1 MNKRWKSRMILCLAV
16 VLLLCSAC
24 AGTTPDAQTDT
35 QPPAQS
41 SEPTQ
46 SPASEPAPDTQSQ
59 APADTEP
66 APEPS
71 AEAPTETGTNTLV
84 VYFSATGTT
93 RAVAETIAAIT
104 DADLY
109 EIRPAEPYTDAD
121 LNWHDNTSRSTIEQN
136 DDAARPAIDGEPVSP
151 EGYATV
157 YVGYPIWWGEEPRIL
172 DTFVE
177 SYDFDTATMIP
188 FCTSA
193 SSGIGRSGKNLAE
206 HAKGGN
212 WLDGR
217 RFSGGVSESDL
228 ADWIKGLN

>member
-1 MNKRWKSRMILCLAV
+1 MNKRWKSRMILCLAAV

-24 AGTTPDAQTDT
+24 AGTTPDAQPDT
-35 QPPAQS
+35 QPPAQR

-59 APADTEP
+59 APADSEP

-93 RAVAETIAAIT
+93 RAVAEAIAAIT

-136 DDAARPAIDGEPVSP
+136 DAAALEELNTAIE
-151 EGYATV
+151 
-157 YVGYPIWWGEEPRIL
+157 
-172 DTFVE
+172 
-177 SYDFDTATMIP
+177 
-188 FCTSA
+188 
-193 SSGIGRSGKNLAE
+193 
-206 HAKGGN
+206 
-212 WLDGR
+212 
-217 RFSGGVSESDL
+217 RFMR
-228 ADWIKGLN
+228 